1 MADSGNFL
9 TQDEL
14 DALLGAISGGGD
26 KPQAESAIPAGGS
39 AKLTPEELDMIGEVG
54 NIIMGS
60 AATALFTII
69 GKEVQITTPEVKTTK
84 LSEVRNTFRD
94 ERLVTTL
101 EFHQGLSGLNVLVM
115 DKGTALIIADLMMG
129 GTGTEVSGELDDLK
143 TSAVGEA
150 LNQMMGTAST
160 AMAGF
165 LKKPIAITPPNV
177 GISDFSQ
184 AQVQFPE
191 ISTEG
196 DTEAAVVSFRMEI
209 KDLAVTYI
217 YQIVL
222 ISFVKRL
229 YALFTAGKTPAQKP
243 APTPA
248 PQAKPVPVEQPVATA
263 PRMEASPDMGYFPPP
278 PQKQDPVTVQK
289 AEFEDFSSEN
299 LVQLPKQLELLYDVP
314 LEITVELGRS
324 RLTLKEIL
332 DLNIG
337 SIIEL
342 DKLTGEH
349 VDILVN
355 GKVIARGEVVVVEE
369 SFGVRVTEIINP
381 RDRLRTLR

>member
-1 MADSGNFL
+1 VADSGNFL

-14 DALLGAISGGGD
+14 DALLGAISGG
-26 KPQAESAIPAGGS
+26 ESKSPSSPAGSGAAGTGS
-39 AKLTPEELDMIGEVG
+39 LTKEEIDMIGEVG

-69 GKEVQITTPEVKTTK
+69 GKEVQITTPKVKIISLK
-84 LSEVRNTFRD
+84 ELRKTFAD
-94 ERLVTTL
+94 ERLVSTL
-101 EFHQGLSGLNVLVM
+101 EFHQGLTGLNVLVM
-115 DKGTALIIADLMMG
+115 EKKSAVIVADLMMG
-129 GTGTEVSGELDDLK
+129 GDASNPGEALDELK

-150 LNQMMGTAST
+150 MNQMMGAAST
-160 AMAGF
+160 SMADF
-165 LKKPIAITPPNV
+165 LHKPISITPPSV
-177 GISDFSQ
+177 QISDFSKSD
-184 AQVQFPE
+184 VNFPDF
-191 ISTEG
+191 TETN
-196 DTEAAVVSFRMEI
+196 DSEAVIVSFKMDI
-209 KDLAVTYI
+209 KGLAATELH
-217 YQIVL
+217 QIMP

-229 YALFTAGKTPAQKP
+229 YTTITGGKKPVTAPAAVSETRQ
-243 APTPA
+243 PTPYREET
-248 PQAKPVPVEQPVATA
+248 QEE
-263 PRMEASPDMGYFPPP
+263 RGFFPPP
-278 PQKQDPVTVQK
+278 PQKHEPVTVQK
-289 AEFEDFSSEN
+289 AEFEDFSSETI
-299 LVQLPKQLELLYDVP
+299 VQLPKQLELLYDVP

-355 GKVIARGEVVVVEE
+355 GKVVARGEVVVVEE

-381 RDRLRTLR
+381 RDRLRSLR

>member
-1 MADSGNFL
+1 
-9 TQDEL
+9 
-14 DALLGAISGGGD
+14 
-26 KPQAESAIPAGGS
+26 
-39 AKLTPEELDMIGEVG
+39 MIGEVG

-69 GKEVQITTPEVKTTK
+69 GKEVQITTPDVRTSR
-84 LSEVRNTFRD
+84 LSEVRKSFKE
-94 ERLVTTL
+94 ERLVTIL
-101 EFHQGLSGLNVLVM
+101 EFHQGLSGSNILVM
-115 DKGTALIIADLMMG
+115 DKKTALIIADLMMG
-129 GTGTEVSGELDDLK
+129 GTGQDVKGELDELK
-143 TSAVGEA
+143 SSAVGEA
-150 LNQMMGTAST
+150 MNQMMGTAST

-177 GISDFSQ
+177 GISDFSRKE
-184 AQVQFPE
+184 VQFPE
-191 ISTEG
+191 ISTDG
-196 DTEAAVVSFRMEI
+196 DTDAAVVSFRMEI
-209 KDLAVTYI
+209 EDLATTEL
-217 YQIVL
+217 YQIVP

-229 YALFTAGKTPAQKP
+229 YALFTEGRTPAPPPAPPPKP
-243 APTPA
+243 APVEPPAQAAPRREA
-248 PQAKPVPVEQPVATA
+248 PQ
-263 PRMEASPDMGYFPPP
+263 DMGYFPPP
-278 PQKQDPVTVQK
+278 PQKHEPVTVQK
-289 AEFEDFSSEN
+289 AEFEDFSSES
-299 LVQLPKQLELLYDVP
+299 LAHLPKQLELLYDVP

-332 DLNIG
+332 DLSIG

-369 SFGVRVTEIINP
+369 SFGVRVTEIVNP

>member
-14 DALLGAISGGGD
+14 DALLGAISGGGENSRPEPA
-26 KPQAESAIPAGGS
+26 KPVGGS
-39 AKLTPEELDMIGEVG
+39 SKLTAEELDMIGEVG

-69 GKEVQITTPEVKTTK
+69 GKEVQITTPDVRTSR
-84 LSEVRNTFRD
+84 LSEVRKSFKE
-94 ERLVTTL
+94 ERLVTIL
-101 EFHQGLSGLNVLVM
+101 EFHQGLSGSNILVM
-115 DKGTALIIADLMMG
+115 DKKTALIIADLMMG
-129 GTGTEVSGELDDLK
+129 GTGQDVKGELDELK
-143 TSAVGEA
+143 SSAVGEA
-150 LNQMMGTAST
+150 MNQMMGTAST

-177 GISDFSQ
+177 GISDFSRKE
-184 AQVQFPE
+184 VQFPE
-191 ISTEG
+191 ISTDG
-196 DTEAAVVSFRMEI
+196 DTDAAVVSFRMEI
-209 KDLAVTYI
+209 EDLATTEL
-217 YQIVL
+217 YQIVP

-229 YALFTAGKTPAQKP
+229 YALFTEGQTPAPPPAPPPKP
-243 APTPA
+243 APVEPPVQAAPRKEA
-248 PQAKPVPVEQPVATA
+248 PQ
-263 PRMEASPDMGYFPPP
+263 DMGYFPPP
-278 PQKQDPVTVQK
+278 PQKHEPVTVQK
-289 AEFEDFSSEN
+289 AEFEDFSSES
-299 LVQLPKQLELLYDVP
+299 LVHLPKQLELLYDVP

-332 DLNIG
+332 DLSIG

-369 SFGVRVTEIINP
+369 SFGVRVTEIVNP